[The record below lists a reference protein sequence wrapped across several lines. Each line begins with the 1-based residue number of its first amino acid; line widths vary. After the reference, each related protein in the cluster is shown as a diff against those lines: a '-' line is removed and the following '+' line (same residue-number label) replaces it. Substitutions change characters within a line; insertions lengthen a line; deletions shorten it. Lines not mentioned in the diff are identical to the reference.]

1 MMKNAHCL
9 LLCDTQGH
17 IASVLMYVVLRGCS
31 LEVEVEV
38 DAASHHKYRPRRKG
52 KFFFLRIKDVVKY
65 DGVQMG
71 VFRTPDV

>member
-17 IASVLMYVVLRGCS
+17 IASVLKYVVLRGCS

-38 DAASHHKYRPRRKG
+38 DAASHHKYRPIGEKVSFFSENKG
-52 KFFFLRIKDVVKY
+52 R
-65 DGVQMG
+65 G
-71 VFRTPDV
+71 